1 MEVLPQLRQEV
12 FLVEV
17 DQELEIEDVEL
28 HLIKLDLIQIVLQT
42 AD

>member
-1 MEVLPQLRQEV
+1 MELLHQLRQEV
-12 FLVEV
+12 LPLVEV
-17 DQELEIEDVEL
+17 QELEIEDVEL

>member
-1 MEVLPQLRQEV
+1 MEFLHQLRQEV

-28 HLIKLDLIQIVLQT
+28 HLIKLDLIQILLQMVE
-42 AD
+42 

>member
-28 HLIKLDLIQIVLQT
+28 HLIKLDLIQILLQMVE
-42 AD
+42 

>member
-28 HLIKLDLIQIVLQT
+28 HLIKLDLILILLQMVE
-42 AD
+42 

>member
-28 HLIKLDLIQIVLQT
+28 PLIKLDLIQIVLQT

>member
-28 HLIKLDLIQIVLQT
+28 HLIKPDLIQIVLQMV
-42 AD
+42 D